1 MAGTK
6 FTKTG
11 LRLLADIWPHLQ
23 VSVLAEGLSAVRAG
37 EGPLAAVQA
46 ADVLH
51 QRRPVGELLA
61 AQVAAVLPLA
71 RVRDLVRLL
80 RSVRLSNGVMILS
93 QVQVFRRA
101 SQWPRALLKL
111 SEIYFVPSNPTSMQR
126 MIINPLTFK
135 FVLDLNALPHS
146 SQGNGRSAEWTTA
159 ACRVSSDLVPKARP
173 HSAQENAPA
182 AGATCALRNFKICI

>member
-1 MAGTK
+1 M
-6 FTKTG
+6 
-11 LRLLADIWPHLQ
+11 
-23 VSVLAEGLSAVRAG
+23 RAG

-71 RVRDLVRLL
+71 RVRYLVRLL
-80 RSVRLSNGVMILS
+80 MSVRLFNGVTN
-93 QVQVFRRA
+93 V
-101 SQWPRALLKL
+101 
-111 SEIYFVPSNPTSMQR
+111 SMQR
-126 MIINPLTFK
+126 LIANPLTFK
-135 FVLDLNALPHS
+135 FVLDLNALPQS

-182 AGATCALRNFKICI
+182 APFAEGATGTLANVIK